1 MTLTLTSTL
10 GIRYSSMH
18 VYFREASMSLTS
30 QSLTERE
37 KELYKRIEDKAP
49 NQVKEIRRQIV
60 ESQIKKSSQLSKN
73 IAKEIRQRILT
84 RPEFQNL

>member
-1 MTLTLTSTL
+1 
-10 GIRYSSMH
+10 MH